1 MIYDRQHSV
10 FKQNLYPGNS
20 QRAILKAF
28 SGLTVTTIKD
38 RFGKGLLCGLQT
50 LSTAQKT
57 ILQLL
62 DLEELHAKLQNSQ

>member
-1 MIYDRQHSV
+1 
-10 FKQNLYPGNS
+10 
-20 QRAILKAF
+20 LKAF

-38 RFGKGLLCGLQT
+38 RFGKVLLCSLQT

-57 ILQLL
+57 ILQIL